1 MYAMREILI
10 EMRKQLLSIF
20 RLLAFLP
27 GGFCAG
33 LLAKIILD
41 ILCRISTFGK
51 IDPNNYW
58 DGGALVIGLSVWVC
72 TYAVSALIKPN
83 FITPKIFVI
92 SWSFVLGIFLVTTID
107 LAINP
112 PYANY
117 PIQKDVMKTLIP
129 TAVLIWFV
137 KDKSTTLYTK
147 YPFNGKN

>member
-1 MYAMREILI
+1 MREILI
-10 EMRKQLLSIF
+10 EMRKQLVSIF
-20 RLLAFLP
+20 RLVSFLP
-27 GGFCAG
+27 VGFCAG
-33 LLAKIILD
+33 LLARILLD
-41 ILCRISTFGK
+41 LFVRITTFGK

-58 DGGALVIGLSVWVC
+58 DGGAFVIGLSAWVC
-72 TYAVSALIKPN
+72 TYTVSALLKPN
-83 FITPKIFVI
+83 FITPKLFVI
-92 SWSFVLGIFLVTTID
+92 SWSFVMGIFLVTTLD

-129 TAVLIWFV
+129 SAVLIWFA